1 MSDSKKFDVIVI
13 GAGPGGYVA
22 AIRCAQLG
30 LSTAVVD
37 DWKNLDG
44 KHAFG
49 GTCLNAGCIP
59 SKALLESSE
68 MFHKATHEFVA
79 HGVKIGGKVSMDIK
93 AMQERKQGIVTG
105 LTGGIG
111 QLLKGNKVTALQ
123 GTGVFL
129 GKGKVEVT
137 DLADSKKKSIHEAK
151 HVILASGSTP
161 VELKSAAFDGKSIVD
176 SWGALEFDSV
186 PKKLGVIGAGVIGLE
201 LGSVWQR
208 LGAEVTLL
216 EAQDDF
222 LFMVDRQAAKEAQRH
237 FKKQGLDIRLGAKVT
252 GAKASKSGVKVS
264 FEDKDGAQEATF
276 DKLIVAVGRR
286 PNSGTVLGK
295 DCGIKTDPRG
305 FVEVDNHCRTAQEGV
320 WAIGDL
326 VRGPMLAHKA
336 SEEGVMVAELIAGHH
351 AEVNYEAIPSI
362 MYTAPELAWVGKT
375 EEEVKKSGRKY
386 KVGTFSFAPNGRAK
400 AMEAAA
406 GLVKIIADAEHDTIL
421 GVHMVGP
428 MVSELIM
435 EAVVTMEF
443 SGSAEDLQRICHGH
457 PTLAEVVHEAAL
469 AVDGK
474 AIHGIN
480 KK

>member
-1 MSDSKKFDVIVI
+1 MSDKFDVVVI
-13 GAGPGGYVA
+13 GAGPAGYVS

-30 LSTAVVD
+30 LNTALVD
-37 DWKNLDG
+37 NWKNYDG
-44 KHAFG
+44 NHAFG

-68 MFHKATHEFVA
+68 MFHKTSHEFA
-79 HGVKIGGKVSMDIK
+79 NHGIKIGGKVSMDIQT
-93 AMQERKQGIVTG
+93 MQDRKQKIVTG
-105 LTGGIG
+105 LTGGIA
-111 QLLKGNKVTALQ
+111 QLLKGNKITAIK
-123 GTGVFL
+123 GTGVFI

-137 DLADSKKKSIHEAK
+137 DLEDGKKKSTIEGK
-151 HVILASGSTP
+151 HVVLASGSTP
-161 VELKSAAFDGKSIVD
+161 IELKSAAFDGKNIVD

-186 PKKLGVIGAGVIGLE
+186 PKRLGVIGAGVIGLE
-201 LGSVWQR
+201 LGSVWKR

-216 EAQDDF
+216 EAQNEF
-222 LFMVDRQAAKEAQRH
+222 LFMVDQQIAKEALRH
-237 FKKQGLDIRLGAKVT
+237 FKKQGLDIRLGAKVS
-252 GAKASKSGVKVS
+252 GAKVGKSGVKVS
-264 FEDKDGAQEATF
+264 YEDKDGKQEMEF

-286 PNSGTVLGK
+286 PQSATLLGK
-295 DCGIKTDPRG
+295 DCGIKTDERG
-305 FVEVDNHCRTAQEGV
+305 FVVVDKHCKTDQANV
-320 WAIGDL
+320 WAVGDL
-326 VRGPMLAHKA
+326 VRGPMLAHKG

-351 AEVNYEAIPSI
+351 AELNYDAIPSI

-375 EEEVKKSGRKY
+375 EEEVKKTGRAY

-406 GLVKIIADAEHDTIL
+406 GTVKIIADKEHDTIL

-435 EAVVTMEF
+435 EAVVAMEF

-469 AVDGK
+469 AVDNK

-480 KK
+480 K

>member
-1 MSDSKKFDVIVI
+1 MADQFDVVVI
-13 GAGPGGYVA
+13 GAGPAGYVS

-30 LSTAVVD
+30 LNTALID
-37 DWKNLDG
+37 NWKNPDG
-44 KHAFG
+44 HAFG

-68 MFHKATHEFVA
+68 MFHKSTHEFEA
-79 HGVKIGGKVSMDIK
+79 HGIKVGKVSMDVA
-93 AMQERKQGIVTG
+93 AMQARKQKIVTG

-111 QLLKGNKVTALQ
+111 QLLKANKITTFQ
-123 GTGVFL
+123 GTGQFV
-129 GKGKVEVT
+129 GKGKVEIDGKQTITGKQVV
-137 DLADSKKKSIHEAK
+137 LAG
-151 HVILASGSTP
+151 GSVP
-161 VELKSAAFDGKSIVD
+161 VELKSAPFDGKQIVD
-176 SWGALEFDSV
+176 SWGALEFDAV
-186 PKKLGVIGAGVIGLE
+186 PKRLGVIGAGVIGLE

-216 EAQDDF
+216 EAQPDF
-222 LFMVDRQAAKEAQRH
+222 LFMCDQQIAKEALRH
-237 FKKQGLDIRLGAKVT
+237 YKKQGLDIRLGAKVS
-252 GAKASKSGVKVS
+252 GAKAGKSGVKVS
-264 FEDKDGAQEATF
+264 FDDKDGAQELEF

-286 PNSGTVLGK
+286 PNSAPIVGK
-295 DCGIKTDPRG
+295 DSGVKVDERG
-305 FVEVDNHCRTAQEGV
+305 FVVVDDHCRTGVDGV

-326 VRGPMLAHKA
+326 VRGPMLAHKG

-351 AEVNYEAIPSI
+351 AEVNYDAIPSI

-375 EEEVKKSGRKY
+375 EEQVKKSGRPY
-386 KVGTFSFAPNGRAK
+386 KVGSFSFAPNGRAK

-406 GLVKIIADAEHDTIL
+406 GSVKIIADKEHDTIL

-435 EAVVTMEF
+435 EAVVAMEF
-443 SGSAEDLQRICHGH
+443 SASAEDLQRICHGH

-469 AVDGK
+469 AVDGR
-474 AIHGIN
+474 ALHAVN

>member
-1 MSDSKKFDVIVI
+1 MADKNFDVIII
-13 GAGPGGYVA
+13 GAGPAGYVS

-30 LSTAVVD
+30 LNTALVD
-37 DWKNLDG
+37 NWLNADG
-44 KHAFG
+44 HAFG

-68 MFHKATHEFVA
+68 MFHKSTHEFEA
-79 HGVKIGGKVSMDIK
+79 HGIKVGKVAMDIA
-93 AMQERKQGIVTG
+93 AMQARKQKIVTG

-111 QLLKGNKVTALQ
+111 QLLKANKITAVK
-123 GTGVFL
+123 GTGKFV
-129 GKGKVEVT
+129 GDGKVEVA
-137 DLADSKKKSIHEAK
+137 DLDDAKKTQTLTAT
-151 HVILASGSTP
+151 HVVLASGSTP
-161 VELKSAAFDGKSIVD
+161 VELKSAAFDGKHIVD

-186 PKKLGVIGAGVIGLE
+186 PKRLGVIGAGVIGLE
-201 LGSVWQR
+201 LGSVWKR

-216 EAQDDF
+216 EAQPDF
-222 LFMVDRQAAKEAQRH
+222 LFMCDQQIAKEALRH
-237 FKKQGLDIRLGAKVT
+237 FKKLGLDIKLGAKVS
-252 GAKASKSGVKVS
+252 GAKAGKSGVKVS
-264 FEDKDGAQEATF
+264 YDDKDGSHELEF

-286 PNSGTVLGK
+286 PNSASVVGEKSGV
-295 DCGIKTDPRG
+295 KTDERG
-305 FVEVDNHCRTAQEGV
+305 FVVVDEHCRTGVKNV

-326 VRGPMLAHKA
+326 VRGPMLAHKG

-351 AEVNYEAIPSI
+351 AEVNYGAIPSI

-375 EEEVKKSGRKY
+375 EEEVKKSGRSY

-406 GLVKIIADAEHDTIL
+406 GTVKIIADKEHDTIL

-435 EAVVTMEF
+435 EAVVAMEF
-443 SGSAEDLQRICHGH
+443 SASAEDLQRICHGH

-469 AVDGK
+469 AVDGR
-474 AIHGIN
+474 ALHGVS
-480 KK
+480 KR